1 MGMILGL
8 TGGIATGKSTVVEIF
23 KDEGF
28 PIVDAD
34 IIAREIV
41 EPGTPGLQAV
51 VDAFGSELLFADG
64 SLNRKKLGKIIF
76 SDKQKRERLN
86 RVLSPFLRE
95 AILTDIARK
104 KNLSSLVI
112 VDIPL
117 LYEGGY
123 DAVVDQVAVVYI
135 PEELQLSRLMKRDDL
150 SALEA
155 EQRIDSQMPIE
166 EKKIG
171 QISFLIIK
179 KQRKRQKNKSRNGFQ
194 KIFFDYI
201 ELVLYSYFIYVDR
214 EC

>member
-23 KDEGF
+23 KEEGF

-86 RVLSPFLRE
+86 QVLSPFLRE

-166 EKKIG
+166 EKKNRAD
-171 QISFLIIK
+171 IIFDNQKTTEETK
-179 KQRKRQKNKSRNGFQ
+179 KQVKKWLSKN
-194 KIFFDYI
+194 IF
-201 ELVLYSYFIYVDR
+201 
-214 EC
+214 

>member
-86 RVLSPFLRE
+86 QVLSPFLRE

-166 EKKIG
+166 EKKNRAD
-171 QISFLIIK
+171 IIFDNQKTTEETK
-179 KQRKRQKNKSRNGFQ
+179 KQVKKWLSKN
-194 KIFFDYI
+194 IF
-201 ELVLYSYFIYVDR
+201 
-214 EC
+214 

>member
-23 KDEGF
+23 KEEGF

-86 RVLSPFLRE
+86 QVLSPFLRE
-95 AILTDIARK
+95 AILSDIARK

-155 EQRIDSQMPIE
+155 EQRINSQMPIE
-166 EKKIG
+166 EKKNRAD
-171 QISFLIIK
+171 IIFDNQKTTEETK
-179 KQRKRQKNKSRNGFQ
+179 KQVKKWLSKNNF
-194 KIFFDYI
+194 
-201 ELVLYSYFIYVDR
+201 
-214 EC
+214 

>member
-166 EKKIG
+166 EKKNRAD
-171 QISFLIIK
+171 IIFDNQKTTEETK
-179 KQRKRQKNKSRNGFQ
+179 KQVKKWLSKN
-194 KIFFDYI
+194 IF
-201 ELVLYSYFIYVDR
+201 
-214 EC
+214 

>member
-23 KDEGF
+23 KEEGF

-51 VDAFGSELLFADG
+51 VDVFGSELLFADG

-86 RVLSPFLRE
+86 QVLSPFLRE

-166 EKKIG
+166 EKKNRAD
-171 QISFLIIK
+171 IIFDNQKTTEETK
-179 KQRKRQKNKSRNGFQ
+179 KQVKKWLSKN
-194 KIFFDYI
+194 IF
-201 ELVLYSYFIYVDR
+201 
-214 EC
+214 